1 MNANTRKEVGSM
13 TKHLNLV
20 TVMLVVIALASLVA
34 VVKPGHGHPIGLFGF
49 SSGA

>member
-1 MNANTRKEVGSM
+1 M

-20 TVMLVVIALASLVA
+20 VLMLVVIALASLVA
-34 VVKPGHGHPIGLFGF
+34 AVKTGHGTHGGGYGF

>member
-1 MNANTRKEVGSM
+1 MTR
-13 TKHLNLV
+13 HLNLV

-34 VVKPGHGHPIGLFGF
+34 AVKTGHGHTTGLFGF

>member
-1 MNANTRKEVGSM
+1 MATTRKGVGSM

-20 TVMLVVIALASLVA
+20 AVMLVVIALASLVA
-34 VVKPGHGHPIGLFGF
+34 ALKTGHGHGGYGF

>member
-1 MNANTRKEVGSM
+1 MTPEKRKGVCSM

-20 TVMLVVIALASLVA
+20 AVMLVVIALASIVA
-34 VVKPGHGHPIGLFGF
+34 SLKTGHGHGGYGF

>member
-1 MNANTRKEVGSM
+1 M

-20 TVMLVVIALASLVA
+20 AVMLVVIALASLVA
-34 VVKPGHGHPIGLFGF
+34 GLKTGHGGYGF